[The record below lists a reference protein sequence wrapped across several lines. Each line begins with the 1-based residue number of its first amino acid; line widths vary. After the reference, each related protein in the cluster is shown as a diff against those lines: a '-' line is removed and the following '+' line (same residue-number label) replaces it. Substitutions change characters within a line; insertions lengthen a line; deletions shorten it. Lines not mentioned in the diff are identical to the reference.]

1 MDIKKVIKAHG
12 FTMKSVA
19 DSLGITLAAL
29 SQIAS
34 GNPSAK
40 RLQEIADIIGC
51 KVGDFFTDEM
61 SNTDFVA
68 LIKSGNEFFCASSLK
83 ELEDIVSELKAKS
96 K

>member
-1 MDIKKVIKAHG
+1 MNIKKVIKAHG

-51 KVGDFFTDEM
+51 SVSEFFSDGD
-61 SNTDFVA
+61 SLNFVA
-68 LIKSGNEFFCASSLK
+68 LVKSGNNFYCASSLN
-83 ELEDIVSELKAKS
+83 ELEEIISKLKNNFD
-96 K
+96 

>member
-1 MDIKKVIKAHG
+1 MNIKKVIKAHG

-40 RLQEIADIIGC
+40 RLQEIADILGC
-51 KVGDFFTDEM
+51 SVSEFFNDGD
-61 SNTDFVA
+61 SLNFVA
-68 LIKSGNEFFCASSLK
+68 LVKSGNKYYCASSLN
-83 ELEDIVSELKAKS
+83 ELEEVINKLKKGGE
-96 K
+96 

>member
-1 MDIKKVIKAHG
+1 MNIKKVIKAHG

-34 GNPSAK
+34 GNPSVK
-40 RLQEIADIIGC
+40 RLQEIADIIG
-51 KVGDFFTDEM
+51 V
-61 SNTDFVA
+61 
-68 LIKSGNEFFCASSLK
+68 SL
-83 ELEDIVSELKAKS
+83 SELVADEASEKEAYIICPHCGEKIKISVS

>member
-1 MDIKKVIKAHG
+1 MNIKKVIKAHG

-34 GNPSAK
+34 GNPSVK
-40 RLQEIADIIGC
+40 RLQEIADIIG
-51 KVGDFFTDEM
+51 V
-61 SNTDFVA
+61 
-68 LIKSGNEFFCASSLK
+68 SL
-83 ELEDIVSELKAKS
+83 SELVSDESEKQTFIICPHCGERIKLCVE